1 MQNTPKSCMNEFI
14 SLTETILQLDRRL
27 GCGIFLDLQ
36 KAFDTVNCDILIMK
50 LEHYGIRGIASDWFK
65 SYLSDKKQYISVNG
79 FNSSQLSVTC
89 CVPQGSALVPLLF
102 LVNISDLP
110 LSLSMPPL
118 LYRCHNA
125 PGGLYPPCTPLFYTI
140 AFMLRADSVR
150 RLIY

>member
-65 SYLSDKKQYISVNG
+65 SYLSDKKQYISVN
-79 FNSSQLSVTC
+79 
-89 CVPQGSALVPLLF
+89 
-102 LVNISDLP
+102 
-110 LSLSMPPL
+110 
-118 LYRCHNA
+118 
-125 PGGLYPPCTPLFYTI
+125 
-140 AFMLRADSVR
+140 
-150 RLIY
+150 